1 MGRMNVLRTWL
12 IAVVAA
18 AGLWLAAAPGYA
30 QVNIQLGIG
39 NAQITLGGGL
49 RGGLGQCLNDRQIA
63 RAIANGEIRTWPEIR
78 QLAGIP
84 ASYHET
90 SDVKVCM
97 RAGVPFYIVN
107 MVSPKG
113 ENVKYVLNALDGSG

>member
-1 MGRMNVLRTWL
+1 MNVLRTWL

-18 AGLWLAAAPGYA
+18 AGLWLAVAPGYA
-30 QVNIQLGIG
+30 QVNIQLGLG
-39 NAQITLGGGL
+39 NAQINLGAGA
-49 RGGLGQCLNDRQIA
+49 RGGFNQCLNDRQIA
-63 RAIANGEIRTWPEIR
+63 RAIANGEIRSWPEIR

-97 RAGVPFYIVN
+97 RGDAPYYVVN

>member
-1 MGRMNVLRTWL
+1 MNVLRTWL
-12 IAVVAA
+12 IALVAA

-30 QVNIQLGIG
+30 QGLNIQLGLGNGQINIG
-39 NAQITLGGGL
+39 GAL
-49 RGGLGQCLNDRQIA
+49 RAGLGQCLNDRQIA

-90 SDVKVCM
+90 SDVRVCL
-97 RAGVPFYIVN
+97 RDGVPHYIVN